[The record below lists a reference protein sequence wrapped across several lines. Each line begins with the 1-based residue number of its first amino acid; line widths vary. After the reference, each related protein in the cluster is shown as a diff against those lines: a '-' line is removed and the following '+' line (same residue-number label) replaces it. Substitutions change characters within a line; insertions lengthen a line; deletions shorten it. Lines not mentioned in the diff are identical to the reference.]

1 MQGQGFSTAS
11 GRLKKAKR
19 SVIMPAPRVLCLGE
33 ILFDCLADQPGR
45 DLEAVESWT
54 PYPGGAPANVAC
66 GLVKLGTPAGF
77 MGCVG
82 QDEPGEKLVALLH
95 SLDVDITGV
104 QRHADAPTRQVYV
117 TRSEAGDRHFAGFGT
132 YDTTEFADTRLQGDA
147 LPRSLF
153 ENADFLVLGTLEL
166 AYPDTREAIYQAL
179 ELAERF
185 YVKIL
190 LDVNWRP
197 VFWPDPD
204 AAVQPIQDLMKRVDF
219 LKLSDDE
226 AQWLF
231 DTTDPGAIAH
241 RIDTA
246 EGVLVTAGERG
257 SAYCLGGYEG
267 QVPVF
272 PVQVLD
278 TTGAGDSFV
287 AGFLHQVCRNGIRAL
302 EHPDVARAIATY
314 ASAAGA
320 LTTTKPG
327 AIAAQP
333 TAAAVEAFL
342 AQHPQT

>member
-1 MQGQGFSTAS
+1 
-11 GRLKKAKR
+11 
-19 SVIMPAPRVLCLGE
+19 MPAPRILCLGE
-33 ILFDCLADQPGR
+33 VLFDRLADQLGR
-45 DLEAVESWT
+45 ELEAVESWT

-66 GLVKLGTPAGF
+66 GVAKLGTSTGF
-77 MGCVG
+77 IGCVG
-82 QDEPGEKLVALLH
+82 QDEPGEELVTLLH
-95 SLDVDITGV
+95 SLNVDVTGV
-104 QRHADAPTRQVYV
+104 QHHPIAPTRQVYV
-117 TRSEAGDRHFAGFGT
+117 TRSESGDRHFAGFGA
-132 YDTTEFADTRLQGDA
+132 YDTTEFADTRLRADK
-147 LPRSLF
+147 LSRSLF
-153 ENADFLVLGTLEL
+153 ESADFLVLGTLEL
-166 AYPDTREAIYQAL
+166 AYPETRQAIYQAL

-197 VFWPDPD
+197 IFWPDPD
-204 AAVQPIQDLMKRVDF
+204 AAVQLIQDLIKRVDF
-219 LKLSDDE
+219 LKLSDEE

-231 DTTDPGAIAH
+231 GTVDPGVIAH

-257 SAYCLGGYEG
+257 SAYCLGGHKG

-272 PVQVLD
+272 PVQVVD

-287 AGFLHQVCRNGIRAL
+287 AGFVHQVCHKGIHIL
-302 EHPDVARAIATY
+302 ENPDTARAVATY

-333 TAAAVEAFL
+333 TAAEIETFL
-342 AQHPQT
+342 AQQPNL